1 MNNKIQIN
9 IIMINKYRK
18 YKNNDQIN
26 NKIKR
31 KPKEIEEQNAN
42 KKLKSFNIND
52 ILDNNYSLLSKN
64 INIYSLLSINED
76 LCEPY
81 N

>member
-9 IIMINKYRK
+9 IILINKYRR

-31 KPKEIEEQNAN
+31 KPKKIEEQNNN

-64 INIYSLLSINED
+64 IKIYSLLSINEN